1 MADKEKKKKPKKKEE
16 APAAE
21 AKAEPDAAP
30 APAAA
35 PAPEPEPA
43 TKSPSESNR
52 ASRGS
57 KRTKRSGSNVFS
69 MFSQKQ
75 VAEFKEGFSMMDH
88 DKDGIISKSDLRHT
102 YDQVGRLCNEKELDE
117 MIGEASGP
125 INFTQLLN
133 LFATRMSGSGGADD
147 DDVVMQAF
155 KSFDDGNGK
164 IDAQRLKKALMTFGD
179 KFTQKEINDAYDL
192 MDIDDNGK
200 IDTESLINMLLGTGE
215 EEES

>member
-1 MADKEKKKKPKKKEE
+1 MADKEKKKKTKKKEE
-16 APAAE
+16 APAAVE
-21 AKAEPDAAP
+21 ATEAEPTIAP
-30 APAAA
+30 AKEA
-35 PAPEPEPA
+35 EPEPA
-43 TKSPSESNR
+43 AKSPAESNR

-57 KRTKRSGSNVFS
+57 KRAKRSGSNVFS

-75 VAEFKEGFSMMDH
+75 IAEFKEAFSLMDH
-88 DKDGIISKSDLRHT
+88 DKDGIVSKSDLRFT
-102 YDQVGRLCNEKELDE
+102 FDQVGRLANEKELDE

-147 DDVVMQAF
+147 DEVVIEAF

-164 IDAQRLKKALMTFGD
+164 IDGDRLKKSLMTYGD
-179 KFTQKEINDAYDL
+179 KFTAKEVNDAYDL
-192 MDIDDNGK
+192 MYIDDKGK

-215 EEES
+215 DEEET